1 MLSAW
6 PYRRKWGHGYQNSE
20 ASFIC
25 CLFWEQWP
33 RPLVKYPSAISPPI
47 NNWLW
52 GWWLLISELWL
63 LTGAPL
69 STTALMGHLIL
80 ITTLWSKNYNYF
92 HLLPSIPT
100 LRKFRP
106 LGKIPSNHVD
116 IADIYFASLFSGPQD
131 TPCFQ
136 FLHNLPS
143 FWATTAE
150 VAKDILRIHTKFYS
164 GVLKTEKG
172 IFTGLEKNVNR

>member
-6 PYRRKWGHGYQNSE
+6 PYRRKGAVGCQNSV

-33 RPLVKYPSAISPPI
+33 RPLVKYPPASSPPI

-69 STTALMGHLIL
+69 STAALMGHLLL
-80 ITTLWSKNYNYF
+80 ITILWSKNYNCF
-92 HLLPSIPT
+92 HLLPSTPT
-100 LRKFRP
+100 PREFRP
-106 LGKIPSNHVD
+106 LAKIPSNNVD
-116 IADIYFASLFSGPQD
+116 HIFCFCYFLDIETLYVF
-131 TPCFQ
+131 
-136 FLHNLPS
+136 NS
-143 FWATTAE
+143 FIIYWRMEMSAWATTAE
-150 VAKDILRIHTKFYS
+150 WLSIYS
-164 GVLKTEKG
+164 VYIPSSTVV
-172 IFTGLEKNVNR
+172 F